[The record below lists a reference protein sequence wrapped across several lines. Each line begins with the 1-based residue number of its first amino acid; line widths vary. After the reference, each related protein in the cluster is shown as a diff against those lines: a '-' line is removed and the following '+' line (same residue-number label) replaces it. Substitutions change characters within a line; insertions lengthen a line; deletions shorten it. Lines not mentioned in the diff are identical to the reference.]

1 MMDQKIL
8 LRNLSLGFLPLL
20 VFIVV
25 DAFFGL
31 TAGLIVAIG
40 IGILEAGLTY
50 WRERRVDRFILFDTA
65 LIVLLG
71 LTSLLLHND
80 IFFKLKPALV
90 ELILVILLGISA
102 FTDRP
107 LLIQMSQ
114 RYLKGVVITRDHI
127 QAMQRTMKRL
137 FYPLAL
143 HTLLI
148 VYAAFFLST
157 EAWGFISGGLFYILM
172 GILLAVEFWQAR
184 RQRRRWQQ
192 EMAHQEWFD
201 IVTPEGKIIGRAPRS
216 AVHGNPRLMHPVV
229 HVHILNSRG
238 ELLLQKRAPDKDLY
252 PDTWDTAI
260 GGHVKSGESIEQAL
274 RRESEEELGI
284 SLARFQPLFRY
295 IHRNDYESELVY
307 SFLLRDDG
315 PFYPNRRE
323 ISEIR
328 FWPFA
333 EIESRLGT
341 GTFTPNFEQEFQML
355 KTVLAPRQPS
365 RAPSRKPSVKGRR
378 RK

>member
-1 MMDQKIL
+1 MNQKIL

-20 VFIVV
+20 VFIVI

-40 IGILEAGLTY
+40 IGVIETGFAYFRDRQL
-50 WRERRVDRFILFDTA
+50 DRFILFDTG

-71 LTSLLLHND
+71 LTSLLLRND

-90 ELILVILLGISA
+90 EWILVILLGISA

-107 LLIQMSQ
+107 LLIQMSR
-114 RYLKGVVITRDHI
+114 RYLKGVEFSRDHLLV
-127 QAMQRTMKRL
+127 MQRTMKRL

-143 HTLLI
+143 HTVLI

-172 GILLAVEFWQAR
+172 GILLVVEFWQAR
-184 RQRRRWQQ
+184 RHRRRWLHQV
-192 EMAHQEWFD
+192 AHQEWFD
-201 IVTPEGKIIGRAPRS
+201 IVTPEGKVVGRAPRR

-229 HVHILNSRG
+229 HVHILNSHG
-238 ELLLQKRAPDKDLY
+238 QLLLQKRAPDKDRY

-274 RRESEEELGI
+274 RREAEEELGI
-284 SLARFQPLFRY
+284 SLAQFQPLFRY
-295 IHRNDYESELVY
+295 VHRNDYESELVY
-307 SFLLRDDG
+307 AFLLRDDG
-315 PFYPNRRE
+315 PFYPNPRE

-328 FWPFA
+328 FWSFA

-341 GTFTPNFEQEFQML
+341 GTFTPNFEQEFQRL
-355 KTVLAPRQPS
+355 RTLLAAPGPS
-365 RAPSRKPSVKGRR
+365 QLSARKSSTKERH